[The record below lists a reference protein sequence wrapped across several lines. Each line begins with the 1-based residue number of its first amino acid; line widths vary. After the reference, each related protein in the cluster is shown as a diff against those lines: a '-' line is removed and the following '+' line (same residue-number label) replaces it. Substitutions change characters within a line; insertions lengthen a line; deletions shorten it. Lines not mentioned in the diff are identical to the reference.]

1 MAFTT
6 SQLKTKLSTLILT
19 EDVRKM
25 FRDIIDSAAVRGEDA
40 TLGNIVVD
48 GLQLTDTYYDD
59 LRFPA
64 TSINPPGGVNDAD
77 ISNVDG
83 TLLFAAGATEICV
96 GIAQMPHSWKT
107 GTDVE
112 AHIHWCP
119 TNTNTG
125 DVYWR
130 FEYEIQ
136 PIGGTFTGFTTA
148 NTLATADG
156 TAEKHQIHELAE
168 IDASAIS
175 TVSAIIKWKLSRI
188 GGDATDTYNAD
199 AKLLEIDFHYQ
210 IDGFGS
216 EKNILNLTNYWRDK

>member
-64 TSINPPGGVNDAD
+64 TGINPPGAASDPD
-77 ISNVDG
+77 RDTTDG
-83 TLLFAAGATEICV
+83 TLLFDAASTEIIV
-96 GIAQMPHSWKT
+96 GVAQLPHSYKY
-107 GTDVE
+107 GTNIT

-125 DVYWR
+125 NVYWR
-130 FEYEIQ
+130 FEYELQ
-136 PIGGTFTGFTTA
+136 EIGGIFTGFTTA
-148 NTLATADG
+148 NTLEVADG
-156 TAEKHQIHELAE
+156 VAEKHQIHGLAT
-168 IDASAIS
+168 IDGSAVDS
-175 TVSAIIKWKLSRI
+175 VSAIIKWKLSRI

-199 AKLLEIDFHYQ
+199 ARLLELDFHYQ

-216 EKNILNLTNYWRDK
+216 DDEYTKSF